1 MAATVHRFRS
11 RKQRLTDKQGETA
24 RQYVLDLKDKGLSD
38 EQIAPI
44 IAYIDGQTL
53 SQKRWSF
60 VMLSPDQNRAV
71 VSWLRQ
77 HSNRPMAAMALWAEC
92 FTAIRN
98 DTGEICLTRAELA
111 DRVGINNKNTSQI
124 MTELENVGAI
134 NRKRDGRRV
143 RYFMNPNVGTHL
155 TGRARDKA
163 QAEVVQLTLV

>member
-44 IAYIDGQTL
+44 IAYIDGQAL

-111 DRVGINNKNTSQI
+111 DRVGINNQNTSQI

-163 QAEVVQLTLV
+163 QAEAVQLTLV